1 MSETFDAVI
10 VGGGHN
16 GLVCGSYLA
25 KAGQRVC
32 VLERRPFVGGAA
44 VTEELWPGYRLST
57 ASYTQALLQPKIIL
71 DLDLKRHGYEV
82 LKAPPMFMPLEG
94 GKSLVFHD
102 DLTRTQANIAQFS
115 HRDAEA
121 YPRYRQFMQS
131 LGAAIRPLLYE
142 IAPDPGSRQ
151 LGDLLR
157 LVQLAWRQRG
167 LGDRIYD
174 VYDVMTLSAFDFLA
188 RWFES
193 DEMRASLG
201 FYASGGG
208 ANSGIKS
215 PGSAYV
221 LMRGFIR
228 ENTTAAGGAGFI
240 RGGMGTIS
248 NAIAASGIAAGMTV
262 RTDAEVARVEVVDG
276 RATGVVL
283 ASGER
288 IGARRVVGNASA
300 QTLFRKLVPAD
311 ALPAGFLDEVANIRD
326 ESTVF
331 KLNLALKRLPV
342 FTGFDPQQQGFAYPA
357 AVRIGPSTDYIERAF
372 DASKYGDFSRRPVM
386 TMITPSVV
394 DDTIAPPGK
403 HVMSLMGQ
411 HAPYTLRGRTWA
423 EARDELYRTTIE
435 TLELFAPGFEDC
447 IEHVQL
453 LTPLDFERIFDLPR
467 GHVHH
472 GELSADQIFFRR
484 PVRKYGNHRT
494 PIRGLFQ
501 CGASTH
507 PGGGVTGVPGHNAA
521 RVILADKGTR

>member
-1 MSETFDAVI
+1 MSEQFDVVI
-10 VGGGHN
+10 IGGGHN

-44 VTEELWPGYRLST
+44 VTEELWPGYHLST

-82 LKAPPMFMPLEG
+82 LKPPPMFMPLAN

-102 DLTRTQANIAQFS
+102 DLARTQANIAQFS
-115 HRDAEA
+115 ARDAQA
-121 YPRYRQFMQS
+121 YPRYRQFMQA
-131 LGAAIRPLLYE
+131 LGGVIQPLLYE
-142 IAPDPGSRQ
+142 IAPDPGSRKLADLVRLTQ
-151 LGDLLR
+151 L
-157 LVQLAWRQRG
+157 VWRQRG
-167 LGDRIYD
+167 LGDRVYD
-174 VYDVMTLSAFDFLA
+174 VYDMMTLSAYDFLA

-228 ENTTAAGGAGFI
+228 DNTTTAGGAGFI
-240 RGGMGTIS
+240 RGGMGSIS
-248 NAIAASGIAAGMTV
+248 NAIAASGKAAGMSI
-262 RTDAEVARVEVVDG
+262 RTSAEVAKVEVVGG

-288 IGARRVVGNASA
+288 IAASRVVGNASA
-300 QTLFRKLVPAD
+300 QTLYRKLVPAD
-311 ALPAGFLDEVANIRD
+311 SLPAGFLEEVSNIRD

-342 FTGFDPQQQGFAYPA
+342 FSGFDAREQGFDYPA
-357 AVRIGPSTDYIERAF
+357 AVRIGPSTDYIEQAF

-386 TMITPSVV
+386 TLITPSVL
-394 DDTIAPPGK
+394 DNTISPPGK
-403 HVMSLMGQ
+403 HVMSVMGQ

-423 EARDELYRTTIE
+423 DARDDLYRTTLE
-435 TLELFAPGFEDC
+435 TIELFAPGFEDC
-447 IEHVQL
+447 IEHAQL
-453 LTPLDFERIFDLPR
+453 LTPVDFEQIFDLPR

-484 PVRKYGNHRT
+484 PVRKYGDHRT
-494 PIRGLFQ
+494 PIPGLFQ

-521 RVILADKGTR
+521 KVILADKGNR

>member
-1 MSETFDAVI
+1 MSDRFDAVI
-10 VGGGHN
+10 IGGGHN
-16 GLVCGSYLA
+16 GLVCGAYLS

-32 VLERRPFVGGAA
+32 VLERRSLIGGAA
-44 VTEELWPGYRLST
+44 VTEELWPGFHLST
-57 ASYTQALLQPKIIL
+57 ASYTQALLQPKVIL

-82 LKAPPMFMPLEG
+82 LKAPPMFMPLDG
-94 GKSLVFHD
+94 GRSLVFHD
-102 DLTRTQANIAQFS
+102 DMAMTQANIAQFS
-115 HRDAEA
+115 RRDADA
-121 YPRYRQFMQS
+121 YPRYRTFMQS
-131 LGAAIRPLLYE
+131 LGAAIQPLLYE
-142 IAPDPGSRQ
+142 IAPDPGSRRAE
-151 LGDLLR
+151 DLLR
-157 LVQLAWRQRG
+157 LAKLAWRQRG
-167 LGDRIYD
+167 LGDRVYD
-174 VYDVMTLSAFDFLA
+174 VYDVMTLSAYDFLA

-228 ENTTAAGGAGFI
+228 DHSTAAGGPGFI
-240 RGGMGTIS
+240 RGGMGSIS
-248 NAIAASGIAAGMTV
+248 KAIAAAGMAAGMTV
-262 RTDAEVARVEVVDG
+262 RTDAEVAQVELAEG
-276 RATGVVL
+276 RAVGVVL
-283 ASGER
+283 TSGER
-288 IGARRVVGNASA
+288 IAARRVIANASA
-300 QTLFRKLVPAD
+300 QTLYRRLVPAE

-331 KLNLALKRLPV
+331 KLNLALKRLPT
-342 FTGFDPQQQGFAYPA
+342 FAGFDAQAQGFPYPA

-386 TMITPSVV
+386 TMVTASAL
-394 DDTIAPPGK
+394 DDSLAPPGK
-403 HVMSLMGQ
+403 HVMSVMGQ

-423 EARDELYRTTIE
+423 DARDELYRATIE
-435 TLELFAPGFEDC
+435 TIEQFAPGFEDC

-453 LTPLDFERIFDLPR
+453 LTPLDYEQIFDLPR

-484 PVRKYGNHRT
+484 PVRKYGDHRT
-494 PIRGLFQ
+494 PIPGLFQ

-521 RVILADKGTR
+521 QVILRDKGAR

>member
-1 MSETFDAVI
+1 MSERFDAVI

-32 VLERRPFVGGAA
+32 VLERRPIVGGAA

-82 LKAPPMFMPLEG
+82 LKAPPMFMPLAG
-94 GKSLVFHD
+94 GDSLVFHD
-102 DLTRTQANIAQFS
+102 DLPRTQANIARFS
-115 HRDAEA
+115 RRDAEA

-131 LGAAIRPLLYE
+131 LGAAIQPLLFE
-142 IAPDPGSRQ
+142 IAPDPGSRR

-157 LVQLAWRQRG
+157 LGRLAWRHRG
-167 LGDRIYD
+167 LGDRVYD
-174 VYDVMTLSAFDFLA
+174 VYDVMTLSAYDFLA

-193 DEMRASLG
+193 DEMRAALG

-228 ENTTAAGGAGFI
+228 DHTTAAGGAGFI
-240 RGGMGTIS
+240 RGGMGAIS
-248 NAIAASGIAAGMTV
+248 NAIAASGVAAGMIV
-262 RTDAEVARVEVVDG
+262 RTGAEVTRVEVVDG
-276 RATGVVL
+276 RAVGVVL

-288 IGARRVVGNASA
+288 IAARRVVANASA
-300 QTLFRKLVPAD
+300 QTLYRRLVPAES
-311 ALPAGFLDEVANIRD
+311 LPPGFMQEVGNIRD

-342 FTGFDPQQQGFAYPA
+342 FSGFDAQAQGFAYPA

-386 TMITPSVV
+386 TMITPSVL
-394 DDTIAPPGK
+394 DDTIAPPGR
-403 HVMSLMGQ
+403 HVMSVMGQ

-423 EARDELYRTTIE
+423 DARDELYRTTLETIE
-435 TLELFAPGFEDC
+435 QFAPGFEDC

-453 LTPLDFERIFDLPR
+453 LTPLDFEQVFDLPR

-484 PVRKYGNHRT
+484 PVRKYGDHRT

-501 CGASTH
+501 CGASSH

-521 RVILADKGTR
+521 RVIQADRGKR